1 MKYAIEKPTTYP
13 IHDSHPDHRTSL
25 RIGAGL
31 LVLLGLLIPSSL
43 YAQPLQGT
51 LTGIVMDAQSSKPI
65 SGAAIRIE
73 NQPALRVFTDSEG
86 RYEVQLAPGM
96 YVLEVSAPGYLPMTL
111 REVEVKPGQ
120 VTDASTVLA
129 LSTAVTK
136 VDVVEKITP
145 VAATAEAMLAER
157 QMASVVTDALS
168 SEELRR
174 SVASDAAAA
183 AQKITGVSVVGAG
196 YVYVRGL
203 GDRYS
208 ATTLNRALIPT
219 TEPEKRVVPL
229 DLFPAT
235 LIDNIR
241 VLKTYSPDMPGEFSA
256 GLIELRTVDFPS
268 RPIFQVSFSNGF
280 NTRTTFNPFLTY
292 PGGRRDFFGFDD
304 GARAL
309 PPQIPNDK
317 RLFPGTFS
325 PQQFQTFGQAF
336 SNQWE
341 PVTLGSMRPQ
351 QKFSMVGGA
360 TRGRLGVVGAFT
372 FSNQP
377 IYQKEIQRYI
387 RQEGKRPVVFTN
399 YEDFDSYTES
409 ARMGGVLNL
418 AFRLTAAHKF
428 VVRNTYTHDTDKE
441 ARQFAGY
448 DGTADTFLK
457 SERLRWV
464 ERGLWS
470 TSFEGDHALAGLHNS
485 LIRWQLTYARAYRD
499 EPDMREVIRG
509 LAPGGQFVFAA
520 LSSSGQRFFNWLDD
534 RIWDPQIELAT
545 PFYRGSVS
553 GMLRNGFRATLRRRH
568 FQARRFRFIPQRL
581 STLPLTAPSNQL
593 FAPANIRPDGFQLV
607 EFTRATDRYDA
618 DMQIYAGYS
627 MVELAL
633 GHRWRFIGGLRIE
646 DAQTTVE
653 TLDPLVPNARPV
665 GAYLSNRDPVTGLNL
680 IYALTPKQ
688 NLRFGYSH
696 TLSRPDFRELSP
708 FDFNNVYGG
717 FVVQGNPNLVRA
729 TVHNWDVRWEWF
741 LGGNQLLAAGAFAKT
756 FRNPIEA
763 TILPSND
770 LRQTFVN
777 ARGAVNRGIELES
790 RTGLGRLHPK
800 LREFALVANFTFVAS
815 DIRIREEDAR
825 LVTSLHRPLV
835 GQSRYIVNAIAEWI
849 RPRWRSQA
857 RFDASYVSRR
867 LSDVGTFGVP
877 DIYQEGNTFLD
888 FVYQY
893 SLSEG
898 GTWVLKFSAENLA
911 DNHFRWT
918 QGDILQRSYRLGRTF
933 GLGLNVNF

>member
-1 MKYAIEKPTTYP
+1 MNYAFEQLAA
-13 IHDSHPDHRTSL
+13 HPARDSL
-25 RIGAGL
+25 RHDRRSHRLCYSLLALLAALGPLALNGQAPQGVLAG
-31 LVLLGLLIPSSL
+31 V
-43 YAQPLQGT
+43 
-51 LTGIVMDAQSSKPI
+51 VMDAQSGKPI
-65 SGAAIRIE
+65 VGAAVQVE
-73 NQPALRVFTDSEG
+73 MQPAVRLLTDSEG
-86 RYEVQLAPGM
+86 RFEVRLAPGK
-96 YVLEVSAPGYLPMTL
+96 YVLEVSANGYLPMTL
-111 REVEVKPGQ
+111 NDTEVKPGE
-120 VTDASTVLA
+120 VTDASTVLV
-129 LSTAVTK
+129 LNTAVTR
-136 VDVVEKITP
+136 VDVVEKVTP

-157 QMASVVTDALS
+157 KLASVVSDALS
-168 SEELRR
+168 AEELRR

-203 GDRYS
+203 GERYS

-229 DLFPAT
+229 DLFPAA

-256 GLIELRTVDFPS
+256 GLVELRTVDFPS
-268 RPIFQVSFSNGF
+268 KPIFNVSFSSGF

-309 PPQIPNDK
+309 PSQIPRDK
-317 RLFPGTFS
+317 RLFPGAFT
-325 PQQFQTFGQAF
+325 PQQFQAFGQAF
-336 SNQWE
+336 AGPWE
-341 PVTLGSMRPQ
+341 PVTLNSMRPQ
-351 QKFSMVGGA
+351 QKYSMVGGA
-360 TRGRLGVVGAFT
+360 TVGRIGVVGAVT

-377 IYQKEIQRYI
+377 INQTEIQRYL
-387 RQEGKRPVVFTN
+387 RQEGSRPVIFTN
-399 YEDFDSYTES
+399 YEDFRTYTES

-418 AFRLTAAHKF
+418 AVRLTPAHKL

-441 ARQFAGY
+441 AREFAGY

-470 TSFEGDHALAGLHNS
+470 TGLEGDHALPALHNS
-485 LIRWQLTYARAYRD
+485 LIRWQLTYSRSSRE
-499 EPDMREVIRG
+499 EPDMREVLRG

-520 LSSSGQRFFNWLDD
+520 LSSSGQRFFNWLND
-534 RIWDPQIELAT
+534 RIWDPQIELGT

-553 GMLRNGFRATLRRRH
+553 GMLRHGFRATLRRRD

-581 STLPLTAPSNQL
+581 STLPLSAPSDRL
-593 FAPANIRPDGFQLV
+593 FAPGNIRPDGFQLV

-618 DMQIYAGYS
+618 DMQVYAGYS

-633 GHRWRFIGGLRIE
+633 GNRWRLLGGLRVE
-646 DAQTTVE
+646 DARMRVD
-653 TLDPLVPNARPV
+653 TLDPLIPNARPS
-665 GAYLSNRDPVTGLNL
+665 GALLANRDPVAGLNAT
-680 IYALTPKQ
+680 YALTPRQ

-717 FVVQGNPNLVRA
+717 FVVQGNPDLVRA
-729 TVHNWDVRWEWF
+729 TIHNWDVRWEWF
-741 LGGNQLLAAGAFAKT
+741 LGGNQLLAAGGFAKT

-777 ARGAVNRGIELES
+777 AKGAVNRGIELES
-790 RTGLGRLHPK
+790 RTGLGRLHPR
-800 LREFALVANFTFVAS
+800 LRELSLLANFTLVAS

-825 LVTSLHRPLV
+825 LATSLHRPLM
-835 GQSRYIVNAIAEWI
+835 GQSRYVVNAIAEWI
-849 RPRWRSQA
+849 RPRWRSSA
-857 RFDASYVSRR
+857 RFDVNYVSRR
-867 LSDVGTFGVP
+867 LSDVGTFGLP

-888 FVYQY
+888 FSYEY
-893 SLSEG
+893 SLSEKG
-898 GTWVLKFSAENLA
+898 AWVLRFTGENLA

-918 QGDILQRSYRLGRTF
+918 QGNILQRTYRLGRTF
-933 GLGLNVNF
+933 GLGLNVSF

>member
-43 YAQPLQGT
+43 HAQPLQGT
-51 LTGIVMDAQSSKPI
+51 LTGIVMDAQSSQPI

-268 RPIFQVSFSNGF
+268 RLIFHVSFSNGF

-309 PPQIPNDK
+309 PPQIPADK

-325 PQQFQTFGQAF
+325 PQQFQTFG
-336 SNQWE
+336 
-341 PVTLGSMRPQ
+341 
-351 QKFSMVGGA
+351 
-360 TRGRLGVVGAFT
+360 
-372 FSNQP
+372 
-377 IYQKEIQRYI
+377 
-387 RQEGKRPVVFTN
+387 
-399 YEDFDSYTES
+399 
-409 ARMGGVLNL
+409 
-418 AFRLTAAHKF
+418 
-428 VVRNTYTHDTDKE
+428 
-441 ARQFAGY
+441 
-448 DGTADTFLK
+448 
-457 SERLRWV
+457 
-464 ERGLWS
+464 
-470 TSFEGDHALAGLHNS
+470 
-485 LIRWQLTYARAYRD
+485 
-499 EPDMREVIRG
+499 
-509 LAPGGQFVFAA
+509 
-520 LSSSGQRFFNWLDD
+520 
-534 RIWDPQIELAT
+534 
-545 PFYRGSVS
+545 
-553 GMLRNGFRATLRRRH
+553 
-568 FQARRFRFIPQRL
+568 
-581 STLPLTAPSNQL
+581 
-593 FAPANIRPDGFQLV
+593 
-607 EFTRATDRYDA
+607 
-618 DMQIYAGYS
+618 
-627 MVELAL
+627 
-633 GHRWRFIGGLRIE
+633 
-646 DAQTTVE
+646 
-653 TLDPLVPNARPV
+653 
-665 GAYLSNRDPVTGLNL
+665 
-680 IYALTPKQ
+680 
-688 NLRFGYSH
+688 
-696 TLSRPDFRELSP
+696 
-708 FDFNNVYGG
+708 
-717 FVVQGNPNLVRA
+717 
-729 TVHNWDVRWEWF
+729 
-741 LGGNQLLAAGAFAKT
+741 
-756 FRNPIEA
+756 
-763 TILPSND
+763 
-770 LRQTFVN
+770 
-777 ARGAVNRGIELES
+777 
-790 RTGLGRLHPK
+790 
-800 LREFALVANFTFVAS
+800 
-815 DIRIREEDAR
+815 
-825 LVTSLHRPLV
+825 
-835 GQSRYIVNAIAEWI
+835 
-849 RPRWRSQA
+849 
-857 RFDASYVSRR
+857 
-867 LSDVGTFGVP
+867 
-877 DIYQEGNTFLD
+877 
-888 FVYQY
+888 
-893 SLSEG
+893 
-898 GTWVLKFSAENLA
+898 
-911 DNHFRWT
+911 
-918 QGDILQRSYRLGRTF
+918 
-933 GLGLNVNF
+933 